1 MKLDFEKHNTVKE
14 IDNEVPEGEADIEV
28 IKKPESTLQVKNEN
42 SAELNQFMMFERR
55 LDDLMKFAVIECES
69 VDISGKFKRLKVGP
83 IINDYIN

>member
-1 MKLDFEKHNTVKE
+1 
-14 IDNEVPEGEADIEV
+14 
-28 IKKPESTLQVKNEN
+28 
-42 SAELNQFMMFERR
+42 MMFERR